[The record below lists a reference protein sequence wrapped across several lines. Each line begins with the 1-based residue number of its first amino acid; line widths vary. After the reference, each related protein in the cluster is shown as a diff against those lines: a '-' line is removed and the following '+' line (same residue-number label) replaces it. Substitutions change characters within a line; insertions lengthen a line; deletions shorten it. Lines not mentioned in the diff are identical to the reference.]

1 MSFLWNMV
9 NCCIFCTL
17 LHHQCTTGGGGGHP
31 LQVGYGRSN
40 FFEKNQ
46 SNVLQILAFCGV
58 LLSLIKITKFTLDFK
73 VSHRYNNPRTERWQ
87 SGNAADC

>member
-1 MSFLWNMV
+1 MVFFVLYCTIIAPREGVEATRCKWGMVVQTFL
-9 NCCIFCTL
+9 
-17 LHHQCTTGGGGGHP
+17 
-31 LQVGYGRSN
+31 
-40 FFEKNQ
+40 KNQ

-58 LLSLIKITKFTLDFK
+58 LMSLIKITNFTLDFK